1 MGIAIPQVVS
11 EDRASG
17 AQIVDGSLRF
27 DVNKKHYLKTTP
39 SSSGNG
45 TTWTFS
51 AWIKLSSLLDEHIWS
66 CGSTS
71 SDRSGFEIPVS
82 SGIPRFSF
90 YNIASSSVNMIL
102 TTSLIPRD
110 YSSFYHVVI
119 VADTTSATSTERLRM
134 YINGSRVTNFSSAT
148 YPSQNTSTFLNQNTI
163 HSIGIRAYNLTD
175 NPFDGYINN
184 FYLIDGQALD
194 ASYFGYTDP
203 LTNVWRPKKFSGT
216 LTRYTVPSGFSY
228 WTAGMTSNWASSGT
242 STSGAD
248 DYINSALPSSGKYY
262 WETTVNNPIVY
273 KVFGIKTGASGIGA
287 SYDDNVFGFYYNSS
301 TPIFL
306 TKNASGTSRGS
317 AVTHGS
323 STGTVVSNGDV
334 IMWAWDA
341 DNDKIWFGRNGTW
354 YASGDPALGSNPS
367 IAGEDLSASSYYLKI
382 GRTDYSS
389 TLTLTNKTSGS
400 ASYFNTV
407 SEAPV
412 NQNTFYLPF
421 DGSAPIGQ
429 DQSGRGNNWTSANFG
444 GSNTIEKA
452 TGALPILN
460 TDGGGKVARVGVRT
474 DANSSSLVLA
484 LPLVGIKSDFSN
496 AINSGTSN
504 KAITAAGNATA
515 SSTKSNFYGGSFYF
529 DGTGDYLTIPD
540 SSDFDFGSGE
550 FTVETWINTTTSS
563 GRTGSNIFNQSTAGG
578 TSNSAFY
585 FGAGNNGTS
594 LYLSTSGS
602 SWTNY
607 IECSGEVDDG
617 NWHHIAWQ
625 RRGNTLEIY
634 VDGVNQ
640 SGLIVAG
647 SSSFSGTV
655 YNSSRTVY
663 VGSQEGSGDFNGYL
677 QDFRVYKGLAKYTSN
692 FIPASTDPDIVPDS
706 PSGVSYSSNVALVP
720 STDGAVAF
728 DGSGDYLNV
737 SSAASF
743 NPANPFTVEFFTYP
757 NSVNS
762 INWLNS
768 GTNNNFYIETYGTD
782 IYVGDGSINSIG
794 GIPAPPLYRWTHV
807 AVSFDGTTIRCFY
820 NGILQ
825 QSSTS
830 VLASNTLSSFRIGAK
845 SDASRPFNGFISN
858 LHVTN
863 NALYTSNFTPPSGP
877 ISSVANT
884 KLLCCKSNSSA
895 TAADVTP
902 GSITA
907 NGNATASNF
916 NPFTANI
923 NTQRGKQSGY
933 ATFNPLDSNSSGTLS
948 NGNLQWASAADS
960 HYSVRSTLSMK
971 TGKWYAEGT
980 VLVNTNSV
988 GSAFGIALRTASL
1001 SSYVGNTGSWSYHS
1015 NGNKYLNGGSGSSFG
1030 TAYGG
1035 TVGNVVGLAFD
1046 ADNGNLD
1053 AYLNGV
1059 YQGRVVSGLSS
1070 DDYFWMVNAYN
1081 WTWGINFGQKPFK
1094 FPPPAGFQPL
1104 TLANTPRPT
1113 IVRPDQYVGIST
1125 WTGNDA
1131 NNRKIVTNFKPDL
1144 FWAKSRS
1151 STPYHSINDSVRGP
1165 NAIIQSNTTSAEQ
1178 VNSNGYVT
1186 TFVSDGVTITNG
1198 SDINS
1203 SSYGNYVGWAWKA
1216 GGSGGGLSF
1225 WKDDVGY
1232 ATASAA
1238 GLTAGTISPTGA
1250 SVGTKQGFS
1259 IIKYS
1264 HTINSPQTIAHGLTK
1279 APEFILAK
1287 FLDGT
1292 TNWNVYH
1299 ASGGG
1304 SGGGPQTGRLILNST
1319 AAYSDEVDVWNDT
1332 APTNQV
1338 WTVGGS
1344 TWQGSGNHITYL
1356 WHSVPG
1362 FSKFG
1367 SYVGNS
1373 NTDGPVIITGFKP
1386 KLIIMKAT
1394 GDVTGDVE
1402 QWIIRD
1408 STRSPYNVT
1417 NSNLYANLSNA
1428 EDDASGY
1435 TGSIDILSN
1444 GFKLRGTYG
1453 GINGSTT
1460 YIYAAWAESPTFN
1473 LYGAQANAR

>member
-474 DANSSSLVLA
+474 DANASSLVLA

-496 AINSGTSN
+496 TINSGTSN
-504 KAITAAGNATA
+504 KAITANGNAVA
-515 SSTKSNFYGGSFYF
+515 SSAQSNFYGGSFYF
-529 DGTGDYLTIPD
+529 DGNGDYLSIPQTSDLDQNTDFTIEYWIYINSQGGSQYITP
-540 SSDFDFGSGE
+540 FG
-550 FTVETWINTTTSS
+550 
-563 GRTGSNIFNQSTAGG
+563 
-578 TSNSAFY
+578 
-585 FGAGNNGTS
+585 GN
-594 LYLSTSGS
+594 
-602 SWTNY
+602 TNY
-607 IECSGEVDDG
+607 YTVQFYPGQVPYIVRYAVSTVASGG
-617 NWHHIAWQ
+617 KISLQKWCHIALTKS
-625 RRGNTLEIY
+625 GNTLRCF
-634 VDGVNQ
+634 VDGVLQ
-640 SGLIVAG
+640 C
-647 SSSFSGTV
+647 
-655 YNSSRTVY
+655 
-663 VGSQEGSGDFNGYL
+663 SGDEVASPTLGGAFNIGRNGSTYTDYFDGYMS
-677 QDFRVYKGLAKYTSN
+677 DFRFYKGLAKYTSN

-706 PSGVSYSSNVALVP
+706 PSGVSYSSNVTQI
-720 STDGAVAF
+720 TDG
-728 DGSGDYLNV
+728 
-737 SSAASF
+737 
-743 NPANPFTVEFFTYP
+743 
-757 NSVNS
+757 
-762 INWLNS
+762 
-768 GTNNNFYIETYGTD
+768 
-782 IYVGDGSINSIG
+782 
-794 GIPAPPLYRWTHV
+794 
-807 AVSFDGTTIRCFY
+807 AVSFDGTSYLTVADGVNDFAFGTGAYTVEGFLYPTTLTGNGDANPRFFCCGTPSASSNKNQLQIVITASGEIRLDT
-820 NGILQ
+820 N
-825 QSSTS
+825 STS
-830 VLASNTLSSFRIGAK
+830 YTSAANNVVANKWQHIAVARDGSGNLKAFVDGRQVLSQTGVNNNI
-845 SDASRPFNGFISN
+845 
-858 LHVTN
+858 TN
-863 NALYTSNFTPPSGP
+863 NDGISLGIEAGASSRFTGFMSNVQVVKGTALYTTNFTPPSGP